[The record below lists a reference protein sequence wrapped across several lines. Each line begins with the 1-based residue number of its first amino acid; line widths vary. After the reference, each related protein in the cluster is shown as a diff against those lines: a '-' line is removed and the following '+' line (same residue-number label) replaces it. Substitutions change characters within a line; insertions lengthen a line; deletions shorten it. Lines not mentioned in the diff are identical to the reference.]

1 MESIIVAL
9 ITGGL
14 SLVGVIISG
23 VITSRKTETSIRI
36 NQAVTNTKLENIED
50 GVNSLKSDNKDTAR
64 DVQDLKE
71 RVRVIEENCKHCH

>member
-71 RVRVIEENCKHCH
+71 RVRVIEENCKHCY